1 MNIIEIYKYK
11 DILDR
16 GYFKILIKVN
26 NFYTIRFDMENILY
40 DIYTKSFELTE
51 EASLVYMY
59 YKLNI
64 TNEELEALY
73 SKDLTVVDMI
83 SRILINRIL

>member
-16 GYFKILIKVN
+16 EYFKILIKVN

-51 EASLVYMY
+51 EASLMYMY

>member
-1 MNIIEIYKYK
+1 MNIVEIYKHKYIG
-11 DILDR
+11 DS

-26 NFYTIRFDMENILY
+26 NFYTIRFSMKDILY
-40 DIYTKSFELTE
+40 DIHTDEFKLNEPTSYM
-51 EASLVYMY
+51 YMY

-64 TNEELEALY
+64 TNKELEALY

-83 SRILINRIL
+83 SKILINRIL